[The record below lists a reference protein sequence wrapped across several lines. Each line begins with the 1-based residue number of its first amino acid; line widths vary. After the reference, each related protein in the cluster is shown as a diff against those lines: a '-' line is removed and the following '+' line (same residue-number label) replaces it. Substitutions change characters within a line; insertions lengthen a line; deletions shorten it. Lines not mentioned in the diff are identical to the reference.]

1 LTSGCHNIAFITYS
15 GAVFVVDD
23 MLNVS
28 ALLQTT
34 NIDEI
39 ARKNFLGS
47 QALAVFNF
55 ILPDNL
61 LIHGQ
66 PNAKALWAYLWTL
79 METSSSASIF
89 ADY

>member
-1 LTSGCHNIAFITYS
+1 
-15 GAVFVVDD
+15 

-28 ALLQTT
+28 ALSQTT

-47 QALAVFNF
+47 QALVVFNF

-61 LIHGQ
+61 LMHGQ
-66 PNAKALWAYLWTL
+66 PNAEAHWAHLWTL
-79 METSSSASIF
+79 IETSSSALIF
-89 ADY
+89 ADYQRIITFQISGNWDPTP